1 MLFINKMLHLIK
13 GNTDTIVVTLKE
25 KCTLPAP
32 NYLWVCTS
40 RNTNEVVKFIL
51 LGSNDLTSAS
61 LRYNKFSVIT
71 SNLFGTATNGEYT
84 YVVYEQTSANNLDP
98 TLATGIV
105 EKGQLT
111 LNDSSQFAF
120 NTYTKVNNTYKVR
133 DI

>member
-1 MLFINKMLHLIK
+1 MLHLTK
-13 GNTDTIVVTLKE
+13 GNIDTLVVTLTE

-51 LGSNDLTSAS
+51 LGANDLTNAS
-61 LRYNKFSVIT
+61 LRYNKFQVTTNTI
-71 SNLFGTATNGEYT
+71 FGTATNGEYS
-84 YVVYEQTSANNLDP
+84 YIVYEQASANNLDP
-98 TLATGIV
+98 SLATGIV

-111 LNDSSQFAF
+111 LNDSSQYAF

>member
-1 MLFINKMLHLIK
+1 MLHLTK
-13 GNTDTIVVTLKE
+13 TNTDTIVVTLRE

-51 LGSNDLTSAS
+51 LGTSDLTNAAI
-61 LRYNKFSVIT
+61 RFNKFTIIT
-71 SNLFGTATNGEYT
+71 SNLFGNATNGEYV
-84 YVVYEQTSANNLDP
+84 YEVYEQTSVVNLDP
-98 TLATGIV
+98 NLSNGLV
-105 EKGQLT
+105 ERGQLT
-111 LNDSSQFAF
+111 LNDPIHFSF

>member
-1 MLFINKMLHLIK
+1 MLHLTK
-13 GNTDTIVVTLKE
+13 GNIDTIVVTLTE
-25 KCTLPAP
+25 KCTLPIP

-40 RNTNEVVKFIL
+40 RTTNEVVKFVI
-51 LGSNDLTSAS
+51 LGSTDITNAS
-61 LRYNKFSVIT
+61 LRYNKF
-71 SNLFGTATNGEYT
+71 LFTTNNKFANSTNGEWSYI
-84 YVVYEQTSANNLDP
+84 VYEQTSTSNLDT

-111 LNDSSQFAF
+111 VNDSSQFAF

>member
-1 MLFINKMLHLIK
+1 MLFINKMLHLTK
-13 GNTDTIVVTLKE
+13 GNIDTIVVTLTE

-40 RNTNEVVKFIL
+40 RSTKEVVKFIL
-51 LGSNDLTSAS
+51 LGSNDLTNAS
-61 LRYNKFSVIT
+61 YRYNKF
-71 SNLFGTATNGEYT
+71 LFTTNSAFSTATNGEWSYI
-84 YVVYEQTSANNLDP
+84 VYEQTSSNNLDP

-111 LNDSSQFAF
+111 VNDSSQFAF
-120 NTYTKVNNTYKVR
+120 KTYTNVNNTYKVR